1 MRNMFNKIILSL
13 FVWAMPILSFAQTA
27 SNESSCSDQLDT
39 LADMFNFL
47 SCLLYTNVVPLLITA
62 AVVVFMWG
70 VVQYILNAD
79 DSTKRSEG
87 RSFIVWGL
95 VALFVIVS
103 VWGLVAVLQNTFGL
117 TGSVLIPQL
126 QSS

>member
-1 MRNMFNKIILSL
+1 MINKIILSV
-13 FVWAMPILSFAQTA
+13 FAWAMPVLAFAQTTG
-27 SNESSCSDQLDT
+27 NEGSCSDQLDT
-39 LADMFNFL
+39 LADLFNFL

-70 VVQYILNAD
+70 VTQYILNAD

-117 TGSVLIPQL
+117 EGAVLIPQL